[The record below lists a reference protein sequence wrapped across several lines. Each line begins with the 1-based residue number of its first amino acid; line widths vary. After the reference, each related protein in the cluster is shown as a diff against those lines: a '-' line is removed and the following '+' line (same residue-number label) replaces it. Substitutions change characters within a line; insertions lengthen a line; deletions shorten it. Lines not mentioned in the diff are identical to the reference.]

1 MTIQP
6 GKRHLKIIQGATLFE
21 AFTWKDA
28 NGVAKDLTG
37 YTARAQARTD
47 YDAAS
52 PFMDLTTANSGIVLG
67 GTAGTIQLKM
77 AAAATAGITATD
89 GYWDL
94 ELVAPDGTVTRLLQG
109 SVCVSKEVTR

>member
-6 GKRHLKIIQGATLFE
+6 GKRNLKIIQGATLFE

-37 YTARAQARTD
+37 YSARAMARTD
-47 YDAAS
+47 YDAAN
-52 PFMDLTTANSGIVLG
+52 PFMDLTSGAGTIVLG

-77 AAAATAGITATD
+77 TAAATAAITATS

-109 SVCVSKEVTR
+109 SVTVCKEVTR

>member
-6 GKRHLKIIQGATLFE
+6 GKRNLKIIQGATLFE

-28 NGVAKDLTG
+28 NGVAVPFTG
-37 YTARAQARTD
+37 YTGRAQARTD
-47 YDAAS
+47 FDAAS
-52 PFMDLTTANSGIVLG
+52 PFMDLTTANGGIVLG
-67 GTAGTIQLKM
+67 ATDGTIQVKM
-77 AAAATAGITATD
+77 SAAATAAITATG

-109 SVCVSKEVTR
+109 SVTVCKEVTR